1 MYEKSSRD
9 HPAMSPDRINAA
21 LEHAGVLFALLN
33 LKILVED
40 LGVVRGVSII
50 AIVFFTLW
58 GFWNLYY
65 YRHLNQ
71 KESAFAAFGLVIAN
85 CAWLITF
92 TLFQFQLI

>member
-1 MYEKSSRD
+1 MN
-9 HPAMSPDRINAA
+9 ADRINAV
-21 LEHAGVLFALLN
+21 LEHSGVLFALLN
-33 LKILVED
+33 LKILVDD

-71 KESAFAAFGLVIAN
+71 LESAFAAFGLVIAN
-85 CAWLITF
+85 CAWLIAF
-92 TLFQFQLI
+92 LLFKFQLI